1 MGPGEG
7 RLAAPTRF
15 SRRALQLPLGLTKL
29 PLGLANSHWDL
40 AKLPLGLRVG
50 ASAPPS
56 GSFAR
61 SHWEGEA
68 GRKMA
73 RVARPTRRR
82 DVPLGAGG
90 AVLALWRHPDSC
102 DLGDL
107 ACCSLGRRA
116 RRPRTPPT
124 QSDGRCHS
132 PRQRATPRRPPRT
145 LTHCYRA
152 APRAT
157 WATRPPTRTRRRSR
171 RARGRRGC
179 RRRTRTSRTTRSTA
193 TRRQTS
199 TATTI
204 WCARGPAATPARAAR
219 ARRTHRQEGKR
230 RRLGTRRV
238 RRTRSQRRHTRCT
251 RRASLAAPAHPRP
264 RPRSTLAPLGLPTA
278 ASAARSRAPPR
289 RTCLHPPQIHPRS
302 QVVKQSERSYTE
314 QNVSSR
320 TCRLSC

>member
-1 MGPGEG
+1 MNFRKLSFLFIRKVPQRKWRAHGSGAPPSG
-7 RLAAPTRF
+7 RSEWDPARAASP
-15 SRRALQLPLGLTKL
+15 LPLAFRGALCNSHWDL
-29 PLGLANSHWDL
+29 RNSHWDL

-82 DVPLGAGG
+82 DVPLGARG

-157 WATRPPTRTRRRSR
+157 WATRPPTRRRSR

-238 RRTRSQRRHTRCT
+238 RRTRSQRRYTRLLHHLSGHGREGPPPA
-251 RRASLAAPAHPRP
+251 RRRLCPHGRIRTLPGVNHIYKSRVARLCSGLRP
-264 RPRSTLAPLGLPTA
+264 
-278 ASAARSRAPPR
+278 
-289 RTCLHPPQIHPRS
+289 
-302 QVVKQSERSYTE
+302 
-314 QNVSSR
+314 
-320 TCRLSC
+320 